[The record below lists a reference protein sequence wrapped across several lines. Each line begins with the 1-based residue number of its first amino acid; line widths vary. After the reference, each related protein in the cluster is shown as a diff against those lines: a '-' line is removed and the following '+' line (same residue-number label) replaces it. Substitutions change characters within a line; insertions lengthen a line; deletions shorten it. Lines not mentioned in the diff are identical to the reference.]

1 MPPYE
6 KRENTTTGVF
16 RNILERKTYS
26 FICAIDFGT
35 SGTGFCYAVLKN
47 GKIDAKRDIIT
58 NPDWPGNQGRGKT
71 STSIILNKTT
81 NAYIK
86 FGTEAKYAARDYA
99 FNQRDRFF
107 ELFKMQLYEHMTDT
121 PFIVKDTANNG
132 IDALIVFRESLRFIK
147 KVFFEHLRM
156 KNVSCSEMDVS
167 WVLTIPAIWD
177 DAAKSL
183 MRKAAVAAELEK
195 EDGQLMFAL
204 EPEAASLWCLASG
217 GISLKEKD
225 VYMVV
230 DCGGGTV
237 DITIHE
243 VERADAQRPLVKEVT
258 PASGGAW
265 GSTSIDRCVFKLFEE
280 IFGRNRYDQMMKDPL
295 GHTQLQDNVERA
307 KCSFNGEI
315 NPVIQLPDSLLN
327 STKNDSNTPN
337 QAVSIYNRVNQTRLQ
352 LKGSNLLIPAAIFSD
367 FISSAIRS
375 ILNHVHGL
383 LLQHRIKYVV
393 MVGNFANCVPLQ
405 KQMETLMDTFKIK
418 LIIPD
423 QPGDAIMKGAV
434 IYGLDPSSV
443 TSRRARKTYG
453 VKILGN
459 FIDGVHPIERLVIKE
474 GERFCSDVFDVFV
487 HKNEIIPSGYIVERK
502 YTKVERD
509 QTQMGVDILIS
520 DEDVFPLFADHYSV
534 EVIGKHT
541 INTPMNGTG
550 SVTTGMLFGDTEIRC
565 KSVNELGQEVETAL
579 VLT

>member
-1 MPPYE
+1 
-6 KRENTTTGVF
+6 
-16 RNILERKTYS
+16 
-26 FICAIDFGT
+26 
-35 SGTGFCYAVLKN
+35 
-47 GKIDAKRDIIT
+47 
-58 NPDWPGNQGRGKT
+58 
-71 STSIILNKTT
+71 
-81 NAYIK
+81 
-86 FGTEAKYAARDYA
+86 
-99 FNQRDRFF
+99 
-107 ELFKMQLYEHMTDT
+107 
-121 PFIVKDTANNG
+121 
-132 IDALIVFRESLRFIK
+132 
-147 KVFFEHLRM
+147 M

-243 VERADAQRPLVKEVT
+243 VERADAQH
-258 PASGGAW
+258 
-265 GSTSIDRCVFKLFEE
+265 
-280 IFGRNRYDQMMKDPL
+280 PL

-337 QAVSIYNRVNQTRLQ
+337 QAVSVYNRVNQTRLQ
-352 LKGSNLLIPAAIFSD
+352 LK
-367 FISSAIRS
+367 
-375 ILNHVHGL
+375 
-383 LLQHRIKYVV
+383 
-393 MVGNFANCVPLQ
+393 
-405 KQMETLMDTFKIK
+405 
-418 LIIPD
+418 
-423 QPGDAIMKGAV
+423 
-434 IYGLDPSSV
+434 
-443 TSRRARKTYG
+443 
-453 VKILGN
+453 
-459 FIDGVHPIERLVIKE
+459 
-474 GERFCSDVFDVFV
+474 
-487 HKNEIIPSGYIVERK
+487 GYIVERK